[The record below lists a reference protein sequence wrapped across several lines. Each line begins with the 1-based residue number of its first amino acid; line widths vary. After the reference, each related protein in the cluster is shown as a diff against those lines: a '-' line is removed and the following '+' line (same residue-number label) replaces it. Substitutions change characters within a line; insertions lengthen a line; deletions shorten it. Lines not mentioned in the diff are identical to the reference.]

1 MMGHKAKQTECGPAI
16 VRAAPETTQARGGAA
31 EDAVARF
38 LARAGLRVIG
48 RNVHCR
54 GGEVDLVCLEGVTV
68 VFVEVR
74 LRTNSRFG
82 GAAESIT
89 ATKRRRIVH
98 AARWWLAGAGQRYA
112 RHPCRFDAALLA
124 SLDERDIDWIRG
136 AFDAE

>member
-1 MMGHKAKQTECGPAI
+1 MMSHKAKEAESGRPI
-16 VRAAPETTQARGGAA
+16 VRAGSGTTQARGGAA
-31 EDAVARF
+31 EDAVAAF
-38 LARAGLRVIG
+38 LVRRGLEVLG

-54 GGEVDLVCLEGVTV
+54 GGEVDLVCLDGRTV

-89 ATKRRRIVH
+89 ATKRRRVVL

-112 RHPCRFDAALLA
+112 RLPCRFDAALLA

>member
-1 MMGHKAKQTECGPAI
+1 MMGHKAKEAESGRPI
-16 VRAAPETTQARGGAA
+16 VRAASGTTQARGGAA
-31 EDAVARF
+31 EAAVERF
-38 LARAGLRVIG
+38 LVRRGLKVLG

-54 GGEVDLVCLEGVTV
+54 GGEVDLICRDGETV

-89 ATKRRRIVH
+89 ATKRRRVIL
-98 AARWWLAGAGQRYA
+98 AARWWLAGAGRGYA
-112 RHPCRFDAALLA
+112 RQPCRFDAALLT

-136 AFDAE
+136 AFDAG